1 MPQEFSEEVPS
12 ILQSQISDPT
22 KKVNQGFD
30 CNLRPDA
37 VQDGEVLR
45 VRIKNTS
52 QLSQK
57 YSVVGR
63 SRHVKFEPKPNLEV
77 ALKPNQSTNLT
88 FQPTP
93 KSRPLIGGEFS
104 HPFRVQI
111 QSSEGEIQ
119 ILRGEVSNS
128 GRIPYYLAIF
138 LFFIFLS
145 GFYFFTRPSPAAA
158 EIVKKVATETPV
170 FTQTPLVPTPTKVV
184 PSATPNPALP
194 HAGDILYLSFDDGPS
209 TQWTP
214 KILDILKKHD
224 VKATFFIVGQNAK
237 EHPEVVHAV
246 VDAGHI
252 IAHHTWSH
260 SSLAGLSFDAFA
272 EEVYLSNAASV
283 RELAPCI
290 RLPYAEADANTESY
304 AAELGLDIIWWDV
317 DPFDWSSP
325 GQEYIESVVL
335 DEVSPDDIILLH
347 DGGGDRSQTLAALDT
362 ILTKLKE
369 QGYRFE
375 LLCVD

>member
-1 MPQEFSEEVPS
+1 M
-12 ILQSQISDPT
+12 QSQVSNPT
-22 KKVNQGFD
+22 KKLTQSFE
-30 CNLRPDA
+30 CNLRPDTI
-37 VQDGEVLR
+37 QEGEVLR

-52 QLSQK
+52 PLNQK

-63 SRHVKFEPKPNLEV
+63 SRRVKFEPKPRLE
-77 ALKPNQSTNLT
+77 ATLKPNQSTNLT
-88 FQPTP
+88 YQPTP
-93 KSRPLIGGEFS
+93 KSHPLIGGEFR
-104 HPFRVQI
+104 HPFRIQI

-119 ILRGEVSNS
+119 ILRGEVRNS
-128 GRIPYYLAIF
+128 GKIPYYLAIL

-145 GFYFFTRPSPAAA
+145 GLYFFTHPSPAAA
-158 EIVKKVATETPV
+158 EIVKKTATATPA
-170 FTQTPLVPTPTKVV
+170 FTQTPLIPTPTKVV
-184 PSATPNPALP
+184 PTTTPNPALP

-214 KILDILKKHD
+214 KILDILEKHN
-224 VKATFFIVGQNAK
+224 VKATFFIVGQDAK
-237 EHPEVVHAV
+237 ERPEVIHAI

-260 SSLAGLSFDAFA
+260 SSLAGLNFDAFA

-290 RLPYAEADANTESY
+290 RLPYGEADSYTESH

-325 GQEYIESVVL
+325 GQEYIESFVL
-335 DEVSPDDIILLH
+335 DEVSPEDIILLH

-362 ILTKLKE
+362 ILTELKN

>member
-1 MPQEFSEEVPS
+1 M
-12 ILQSQISDPT
+12 QSQASDPT
-22 KKVNQGFD
+22 KKTNQGFE
-30 CNLRPDA
+30 CNLRPDRI
-37 VQDGEVLR
+37 QEGEVLR

-57 YSVVGR
+57 YHIVGR
-63 SRHVKFEPKPNLEV
+63 SRRVKFEPKSTLEA

-93 KSRPLIGGEFS
+93 KSHPLIGGEFR
-104 HPFRVQI
+104 HPFRIQI

-128 GRIPYYLAIF
+128 GRIPYYLAIL

-145 GFYFFTRPSPAAA
+145 GIYFFTYPSSAASLPPTPT
-158 EIVKKVATETPV
+158 EIVKRSVTETPV

-184 PSATPNPALP
+184 PSATPNPSLP

-214 KILDILKKHD
+214 KILDILEKHD
-224 VKATFFIVGQNAK
+224 VKATFFIVGQDAK
-237 EHPEVVHAV
+237 ERPEVIHAV

-260 SSLAGLSFDAFA
+260 SSLGGLGFDAFA

-290 RLPYAEADANTESY
+290 RLPYGEADAYTESH
-304 AAELGLDIIWWDV
+304 AAKLGLEIIWWDV
-317 DPFDWSSP
+317 DPYDWSNP
-325 GQEYIESVVL
+325 GQDYIESSVL
-335 DEVSPDDIILLH
+335 DEVSPEDIILLH

-362 ILTKLKE
+362 ILTELKK

-375 LLCVD
+375 LLCID